1 MLWKMLIHGLL
12 AAILI
17 GSAAA
22 VYAET
27 KDNGYL
33 SSTAPQ
39 GVTAGPV
46 EGSVRP
52 AAAEARKDG
61 ERHKHASKPKHTRE
75 GHDDDRD
82 HDDEH
87 DD

>member
-22 VYAET
+22 VYAQA
-27 KDNGYL
+27 KDTGYL
-33 SSTAPQ
+33 SQTAPQ
-39 GVTAGPV
+39 GATAGTAD
-46 EGSVRP
+46 GYVRP

-61 ERHKHASKPKHTRE
+61 EGHKRSRDDR
-75 GHDDDRD
+75 DDDRD
-82 HDDEH
+82 HDDIH
-87 DD
+87 DDDD

>member
-1 MLWKMLIHGLL
+1 MLWKMLVHGLL

-22 VYAET
+22 VYAQA
-27 KDNGYL
+27 KDTGHL
-33 SSTAPQ
+33 SQTAPQ
-39 GVTAGPV
+39 AGTGTAGTAD
-46 EGSVRP
+46 GYVRP

-61 ERHKHASKPKHTRE
+61 ERNKHSRDDR
-75 GHDDDRD
+75 DDDRD
-82 HDDEH
+82 HDDDH

>member
-1 MLWKMLIHGLL
+1 MLWKMLVHGLL

-22 VYAET
+22 VYAQA
-27 KDNGYL
+27 KDTGYL
-33 SSTAPQ
+33 SPTAPQ
-39 GVTAGPV
+39 AGIAGPAD
-46 EGSVRP
+46 GSVRP

-61 ERHKHASKPKHTRE
+61 ERHKHSRDDR
-75 GHDDDRD
+75 DDDRD
-82 HDDEH
+82 HDDDDHDH

>member
-22 VYAET
+22 VYAQA
-27 KDNGYL
+27 KDTGYL
-33 SSTAPQ
+33 SQTTPQ
-39 GVTAGPV
+39 AGTAGTAD
-46 EGSVRP
+46 GYVRA

-61 ERHKHASKPKHTRE
+61 EGTKRSRD
-75 GHDDDRD
+75 GRDDDRD
-82 HDDEH
+82 HDDDHDH

>member
-1 MLWKMLIHGLL
+1 MLWKMLVHGLL

-22 VYAET
+22 VYAQA

-33 SSTAPQ
+33 SPVAPQ
-39 GVTAGPV
+39 AATAGPA

-52 AAAEARKDG
+52 AAAEARKDR
-61 ERHKHASKPKHTRE
+61 ERHKHSRDDR
-75 GHDDDRD
+75 DDDRD
-82 HDDEH
+82 RDHDHDDDH